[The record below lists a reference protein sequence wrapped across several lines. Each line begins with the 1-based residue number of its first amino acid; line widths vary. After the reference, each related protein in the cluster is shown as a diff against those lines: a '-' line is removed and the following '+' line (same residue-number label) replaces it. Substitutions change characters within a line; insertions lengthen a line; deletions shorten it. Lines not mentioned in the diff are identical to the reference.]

1 MIRCT
6 YVYSI
11 LSVDCR
17 VDERPPI
24 NHISF
29 IHKELLSKI
38 CIESDFEGLAY
49 YGGPEVMCM
58 KCDRMV
64 ILPCVEYDVMSG
76 VEEEPKTTP
85 KCEGCG
91 TKFDV
96 NKLLVC
102 PIHTVASS
110 YLQSFYL
117 QDPAFSSTSTMKGL
131 LSHLNTHLCMN
142 SNYITCCVILSENG
156 YILDFY
162 VHDFY

>member
-1 MIRCT
+1 MGCT
-6 YVYSI
+6 CVYSI
-11 LSVDCR
+11 LSVDYR

-38 CIESDFEGLAY
+38 CKESDFEGLAY
-49 YGGPEVMCM
+49 YGGPEVMCE
-58 KCDRMV
+58 KCDRKV

-91 TKFDV
+91 TKYDV

-102 PIHTVASS
+102 PIHIIVVCIDHT
-110 YLQSFYL
+110 YLH
-117 QDPAFSSTSTMKGL
+117 AGL
-131 LSHLNTHLCMN
+131 N
-142 SNYITCCVILSENG
+142 SC
-156 YILDFY
+156 
-162 VHDFY
+162 